1 MKQFHSL
8 NVVGKNNETRDSI
21 RIALEVPEELREE
34 FVFLAG
40 QHLPIRIDRDGKPM
54 RRTYSI
60 CSPTGQWPLEIG
72 VRVQDGGQ
80 FSEFVSN
87 ELAVGDT
94 LDVMPPFGQFHAS
107 PDASNE
113 KFYLGFAAGSGI
125 TPILS
130 IVATLLREEPAS
142 RFALFYGNRQQTSTM
157 FIDDLYALKNIY
169 PDRLQLQFVFSQE
182 DQEFAIGAGRL
193 DDAKVRELYESFC
206 RGAHPDEAF
215 ICGPDSMIETVS
227 ATLVELG
234 MDKDRVHSERFG
246 VPRGRKAKVAP
257 ALASGVEHTKVT
269 VILDGHKKSFEMA
282 ADDAN
287 IVDAAAGH
295 GIDLPYSRKGG
306 VCATCRC
313 HVREGEVVMA
323 TNYGLEPWEVEKG
336 FVLACQSRPLS
347 KALILDYDKI

>member
-1 MKQFHSL
+1 MRQFHQLS
-8 NVVGKNNETRDSI
+8 VVGKSNETRDSI
-21 RIALEVPEELREE
+21 RVALAVPEDLRAE
-34 FVFLAG
+34 FAFLPG
-40 QHLPIRIDRDGKPM
+40 QHLPIRIVRDGKPL

-60 CSPTGQWPLEIG
+60 CSAPGQWPLELGI
-72 VRVQDGGQ
+72 RVQPGGQ
-80 FSEFVSN
+80 FSEFAAN
-87 ELAVGDT
+87 EVVVGDQ
-94 LDVMPPFGQFHAS
+94 LDVMPPTGGFHAS
-107 PDASNE
+107 PDAGTD
-113 KFYLGFAAGSGI
+113 KFYLAFAAGSGI

-130 IVATLLREEPAS
+130 IIAALLRDEPAS
-142 RFALFYGNRQQTSTM
+142 RIALFYGNRRQSTTM
-157 FIDDLYALKNIY
+157 FIDDLYALKNSY

-193 DDAKVRELYESFC
+193 DHDKVRELYESFC

-234 MDKDRVHSERFG
+234 MDKNCMHEERIV
-246 VPRGRKAKVAP
+246 VPRGRKYKVAP
-257 ALASGVEHTKVT
+257 LPASSVEHTSVT

-282 ADDAN
+282 VGDEN

-295 GIDLPYSRKGG
+295 GIDLPYSCKGG

-323 TNYGLEPWEVEKG
+323 SNYGLEPWELEKG
-336 FVLACQSRPLS
+336 FVLACQSRPSS
-347 KALILDYDKI
+347 KTLILDYDKT

>member
-1 MKQFHSL
+1 MRQFHSL
-8 NVVGKNNETRDSI
+8 SVVSKSNETRDSI
-21 RIALEVPEELREE
+21 RIALDVPEELREK
-34 FVFLAG
+34 FAFLPG
-40 QHLPIRIDRDGKPM
+40 QHLPIRISRDGKPM

-72 VRVQDGGQ
+72 VRVQAGGQ

-87 ELAVGDT
+87 ELTVGDT

-107 PDASNE
+107 PDAGSE

-130 IVATLLREEPAS
+130 IVATLLRDEPGS

-193 DDAKVRELYESFC
+193 DDAKVRELYASFC
-206 RGAHPDEAF
+206 RGAKPDEAF
-215 ICGPDSMIETVS
+215 VCGPDSMIDTVTK
-227 ATLVELG
+227 TLLQLG
-234 MDKDRVHSERFG
+234 MDSGRVHSERFG
-246 VPRGRKAKVAP
+246 VPRGRKAKAALLP
-257 ALASGVEHTKVT
+257 ASNVEHTKVT

-282 ADDAN
+282 ADEEN

-295 GIDLPYSRKGG
+295 GIDLPYSCKGG

-323 TNYGLEPWEVEKG
+323 TNYGLETWEVEKG

-347 KALILDYDKI
+347 KALILDYDKT